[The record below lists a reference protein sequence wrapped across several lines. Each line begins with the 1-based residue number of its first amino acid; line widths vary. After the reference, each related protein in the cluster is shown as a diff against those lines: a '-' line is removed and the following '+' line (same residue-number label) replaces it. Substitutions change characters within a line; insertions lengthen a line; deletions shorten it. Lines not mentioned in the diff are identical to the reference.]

1 MIAAPAMPAGMRCE
15 VAEFNS
21 RGLPTRLRWTASGT
35 QTPNPGA
42 RERGIVLS
50 TAIQTTE
57 ESIPLAMWKEHL
69 ARRYTGSTPYLYHW
83 HMRKFA
89 AWSQARGE
97 RLADVTQTSI
107 ETFLAEMRD
116 RGHKPNMVKMYY
128 KSLKNF
134 FLWAEEEHGAV
145 NPMRKIRAP
154 KTPTGV
160 HLKDEFTDEEV
171 LAILATCNSTPMGIR
186 DRAMIC
192 LMAYCGLRQMAVH
205 HADVSD
211 LETKDGRMVLWI
223 MAKGG
228 GGKDR
233 FAVLPA
239 PAENALRDWLAVRPG
254 PVAGALFIGLDLGHT
269 KMQRRL
275 ALSRI
280 RIMFLGRKRKI
291 GINNP
296 RKTAHSLRHSAIT
309 NAIRHGATPLQA
321 MAMAG
326 HNDIRNT
333 MIYYHE
339 SDRLTRPAEDLIVF
353 TTPGAEEKTTDEKR
367 ITPAV

>member
-1 MIAAPAMPAGMRCE
+1 MIAAPAMPTLGMRCE
-15 VAEFNS
+15 VAEFDS
-21 RGLPTRLRWTASGT
+21 RGLPTRLRWS
-35 QTPNPGA
+35 TPGRPSLPGA
-42 RERGIVLS
+42 RERGIVLP

-57 ESIPLAMWKEHL
+57 ESIPLARWKEHL
-69 ARRYTGSTPYLYHW
+69 GRRYTGSTPYLYHW
-83 HMRKFA
+83 HVRKFA
-89 AWSQARGE
+89 AWCQARGD
-97 RLADVTQTSI
+97 RLVDVNQSTV
-107 ETFLAEMRD
+107 EAFLAEMRD

-128 KSLKNF
+128 KALRNF
-134 FLWAEEEHGAV
+134 FEWAEEEGAAN

-154 KTPTGV
+154 KTPAGV
-160 HLKDEFTDEEV
+160 HLKDEFTDSEVEE
-171 LAILATCNSTPMGIR
+171 ILATCESTPIGLR
-186 DRAMIC
+186 DRAIIC

-205 HADVSD
+205 HADVGD
-211 LETKDGRMVLWI
+211 LETKDGRTILWI

-233 FAVLPA
+233 YAVLPP

-254 PVAGALFIGLDLGHT
+254 PVAGALFIGLSLGHA
-269 KMQRRL
+269 KLQQRFSLL
-275 ALSRI
+275 AI
-280 RIMFLGRKRKI
+280 RVMFLHRKRKV

-339 SDRLTRPAEDLIVF
+339 SDRLTRPAEDLIVYH
-353 TTPGAEEKTTDEKR
+353 TGAGEKKEQ
-367 ITPAV
+367 